1 MLEKLVLYILQEHRG
16 KVIGVALGLI
26 AAILFV
32 TLGFLKTLFIVLCIV
47 VGYLLGKAI
56 DEQKSFDNWLRK
68 LLKDK

>member
-16 KVIGVALGLI
+16 KLIGITLGLV

-32 TLGFLKTLFIVLCIV
+32 TLGFLKTVFIVLCIV
-47 VGYLLGKAI
+47 VGYVFGKAI
-56 DEQKSFDNWLRK
+56 DDQKSFDNWLKK